1 MESFRHQQDLALYL
15 VRGDAIAPY
24 CIRFTFFLCDMPC
37 DVILRRQTRQW
48 TLVLVGLCSFL
59 VGCSLFGEDDARVRF
74 RISQSE
80 IITSNE
86 FEVTF
91 SDGRS
96 QRRLSTEDF
105 PVDSTPT
112 RYFDTAASGSLRVAF
127 TLNQSG
133 GDRLANGNLQL
144 DLRED
149 WKWSV
154 RFRAD
159 SASHDPLRDCMGC
172 FGYCSF
178 PIDTTALEQEY
189 PSSPDSIYVVWGG
202 NTLDNDRVY

>member
-37 DVILRRQTRQW
+37 DVTLRRQTRQW

-127 TLNQSG
+127 ALNQPD

-172 FGYCSF
+172 FGYRSF
-178 PIDTTALEQEY
+178 PIDTTALEEEY